1 MPDPSQLDLTYD
13 FILRTFV
20 EEGRAPH
27 FTAIGRKFGV
37 SPEEGRRLL
46 HELLATGLPNWLFPA
61 TDLIASFAPFNNLP
75 TQYRLGVDGEQKW
88 FAQCGLESLAASWV
102 FPGKQVSVEAPC
114 LDCGEPIR
122 LAVRNGVVEHEEPRG
137 ICFYVDVP
145 AREWRANLPFA

>member
-1 MPDPSQLDLTYD
+1 MVEQTQLDRTYD
-13 FILRTFV
+13 FILRTFI
-20 EEGRAPH
+20 ERGQAPYFTEIGRA
-27 FTAIGRKFGV
+27 FGV
-37 SPEEGRRLL
+37 APDDGRRLL
-46 HELLATGLPNWLFPA
+46 HELLGAGLPNWLFPS

-114 LDCGEPIR
+114 LDCGEPVR
-122 LAVRNGVVEHEEPRG
+122 VAVRNGVVEREEPRG

-145 AREWRANLPFA
+145 LREWRANLPFA